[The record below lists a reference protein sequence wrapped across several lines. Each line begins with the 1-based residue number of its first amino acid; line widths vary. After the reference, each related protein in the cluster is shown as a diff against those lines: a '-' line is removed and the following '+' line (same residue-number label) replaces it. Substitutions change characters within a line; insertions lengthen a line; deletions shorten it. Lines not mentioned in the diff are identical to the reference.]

1 MESSS
6 RPNLDHLKH
15 CDKNPNPIPTLNMD
29 PSHLILPPPLS
40 LRRLRVAPSPQ
51 TDNSERT
58 KARYDPPFCLFF
70 ALNARENPFLPADGG
85 HGWSC
90 VAPAM
95 ETTIWLPPHMP
106 LLLAHWDHSAVHAPS
121 NHILASWYM
130 VVPTPSQ
137 TGLGAPSR
145 DSRESPPPAIAW
157 GSEESEP
164 LAQQVEYPRVR
175 RGAPH
180 GRVALS
186 PRPSWAVSPP
196 ARQGTALFS
205 RASVSAKVLHLHGAD
220 AWTKP
225 RGRQAAPRHP
235 PLPLKALYADRAG
248 PRESPP
254 RGRESRDPGP
264 GASSGPRPRRVR

>member
-15 CDKNPNPIPTLNMD
+15 CDKNLNPIPTLNMD
-29 PSHLILPPPLS
+29 PSQLIPHPPLS

-58 KARYDPPFCLFF
+58 KARYDPPFCLLF

-95 ETTIWLPPHMP
+95 EPTLWLPPHMP

-130 VVPTPSQ
+130 IVPTPSRA
-137 TGLGAPSR
+137 GLGAPR
-145 DSRESPPPAIAW
+145 WNNRRESPPPAIAW
-157 GSEESEP
+157 DPEP
-164 LAQQVEYPRVR
+164 LAPAQQVEYRRVR

-180 GRVALS
+180 WRVALS
-186 PRPSWAVSPP
+186 PRPSLAVSPP
-196 ARQGTALFS
+196 ARPGTAHISS
-205 RASVSAKVLHLHGAD
+205 RAAVSAQDRHYFD

-235 PLPLKALYADRAG
+235 PLPLKAGGADRA
-248 PRESPP
+248 
-254 RGRESRDPGP
+254 
-264 GASSGPRPRRVR
+264 